1 MTSKSRPESI
11 TGGCLCG
18 SIRYTIHFPADA
30 EWPPSH
36 NATCQCTQCRKTTGS
51 LLAQLLEVPLA
62 QVSPNLTPSFDAT
75 LLPAYRLYQSSPG
88 IHRGFSLTWMT
99 LAERPE
105 VIEVHVGTL
114 DEEVLIG
121 SVVKEEGKDGYGPRK
136 QRVGGWG
143 EELGRARW
151 HNFVENAVPSV
162 TDGEAGP
169 KYLRTGGEAEERF
182 EGTLGDIGR
191 A

>member
-1 MTSKSRPESI
+1 
-11 TGGCLCG
+11 
-18 SIRYTIHFPADA
+18 
-30 EWPPSH
+30 
-36 NATCQCTQCRKTTGS
+36 
-51 LLAQLLEVPLA
+51 
-62 QVSPNLTPSFDAT
+62 
-75 LLPAYRLYQSSPG
+75 
-88 IHRGFSLTWMT
+88 MT

-136 QRVGGWG
+136 KRVGAWG

-151 HNFVENAVPSV
+151 HNFVENAVPGV
-162 TDGEAGP
+162 TDGEARP
-169 KYLRTGGEAEERF
+169 KYLRTGGEAEESF